1 MRGCNPGTPFSHLPL
16 HSCLAWRGAGEAF
29 AAEHAR
35 GVAHER
41 RRRALQVWRID
52 GAHLGKH
59 GEQVSKTL
67 YGVSKTLLESTWMY
81 IASIRHLVTAKL
93 EQPTRNKPCSCTS
106 LLE

>member
-35 GVAHER
+35 GFAHER

-67 YGVSKTLLESTWMY
+67 YGVSKTLAGTPRPLRP
-81 IASIRHLVTAKL
+81 RHAHVRGGGRDARLRDLVSPMAF
-93 EQPTRNKPCSCTS
+93 
-106 LLE
+106 